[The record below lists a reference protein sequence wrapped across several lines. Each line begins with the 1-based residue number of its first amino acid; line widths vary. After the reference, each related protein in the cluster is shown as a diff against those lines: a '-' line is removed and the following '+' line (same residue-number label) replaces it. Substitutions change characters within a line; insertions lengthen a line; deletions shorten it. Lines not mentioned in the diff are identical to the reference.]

1 MRYSGM
7 KMVEQMVLELIQIV
21 GLKVASLASLL
32 VGTIVFMVSLIHRFI
47 YTAPVYLGANVS

>member
-1 MRYSGM
+1 
-7 KMVEQMVLELIQIV
+7 MVEQMVLELIQIV